1 MKRSR
6 HAKNLIHK
14 EQSLLKDHSWIVKMS
29 RQNKLCLPSQEVIIM
44 VNKCERMFL
53 FFHKHSL
60 RKKDPFNRLT
70 KLILEKKPHFNSEI
84 VTKFIKVRT
93 YARQVLKGG
102 STRFKVE
109 HTYKKISLSG
119 YHYFCNVI
127 TCFGRYFG
135 ISTVV
140 KI

>member
-1 MKRSR
+1 
-6 HAKNLIHK
+6 
-14 EQSLLKDHSWIVKMS
+14 
-29 RQNKLCLPSQEVIIM
+29 M

-53 FFHKHSL
+53 SFHKHSL

-70 KLILEKKPHFNSEI
+70 NLILEKKPHFNSEI

-102 STRFKVE
+102 CTRFKVE
-109 HTYKKISLSG
+109 HIYKKNDYHLSG
-119 YHYFCNVI
+119 YHYFSNVI

>member
-1 MKRSR
+1 
-6 HAKNLIHK
+6 
-14 EQSLLKDHSWIVKMS
+14 MS